1 MPFGGVAQLVEQRTE
16 NPCVASSTLALTTL
30 HCPTAMNGIV
40 SLHLVEFTPMTS
52 SRLAMTGHFTREV
65 NVIARPESA
74 SRRMEAEAI
83 PDIRALNH
91 GIAPLH
97 FVELLTPITS
107 SGSQ

>member
-1 MPFGGVAQLVEQRTE
+1 
-16 NPCVASSTLALTTL
+16 
-30 HCPTAMNGIV
+30 
-40 SLHLVEFTPMTS
+40 
-52 SRLAMTGHFTREV
+52 MTGHFTREV